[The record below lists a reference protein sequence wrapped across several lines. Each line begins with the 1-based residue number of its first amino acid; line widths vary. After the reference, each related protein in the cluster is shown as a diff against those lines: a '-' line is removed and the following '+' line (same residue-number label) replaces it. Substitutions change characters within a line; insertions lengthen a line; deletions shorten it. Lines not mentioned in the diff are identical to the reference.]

1 MNVDDLEAFIDETIR
16 LAKEHNYSP
25 TVFRGMRAQ
34 YGTVAAIE
42 KLVQSGDVQSGFK
55 RLESLGL
62 LEWSIEAAVIKFP
75 ERFTRAAR
83 ECAQF
88 RLGLVRNKK

>member
-62 LEWSIEAAVIKFP
+62 LVALVIENDGNF
-75 ERFTRAAR
+75 
-83 ECAQF
+83 
-88 RLGLVRNKK
+88 